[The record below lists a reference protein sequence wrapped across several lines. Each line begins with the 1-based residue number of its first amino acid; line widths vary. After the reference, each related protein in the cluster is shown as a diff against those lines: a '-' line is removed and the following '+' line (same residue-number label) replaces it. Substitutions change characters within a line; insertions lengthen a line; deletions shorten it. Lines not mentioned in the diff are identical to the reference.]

1 MGYKMNGF
9 SGFGNSPAKQQKEK
23 TGPRVEKKH
32 YRDKSSEEKKSI
44 LEAGKARMFAWE
56 KYNPSVKEFVKRQ
69 TTPGTKSYAPLV
81 EPQHRTGNIDETQYY
96 AANPKAKI
104 LKD

>member
-23 TGPRVEKKH
+23 TGPRATKVKRDIKGEISEMQAKH
-32 YRDKSSEEKKSI
+32 H
-44 LEAGKARMFAWE
+44 AWE
-56 KYNPSVKEFVKRQ
+56 KYNPNVKEFVKRQ